1 MSGYNNDLL
10 KAALNKLSIEYDDKA
25 IEKVDIFY
33 EMLIEKN
40 KVMNLTSIT
49 DHDDFIT
56 KHIIDS
62 LLPTCHISFNDR
74 QAVIDVGTGAGFPG
88 IPLKIF
94 FPDLS
99 ITLLDSLNKR
109 LLFLNDVIKELDL
122 NDIKTVHGRAE
133 DIAKN
138 PEYREKYD
146 TGVSRAVA
154 GMSSLSE
161 LCIPFIKKDGKF
173 VFYKSKDS
181 DNEINESVKAVE
193 ILGGKIQDIFNVDLY
208 GTDIVRKI
216 VVVKKIKNTP
226 NKYPRKA
233 GTPLRDPL

>member
-1 MSGYNNDLL
+1 MSGYDNDLL

-25 IEKVDIFY
+25 IEKVDTFY

-62 LLPTCHISFNDR
+62 LLPACHISFNDR

-94 FPDLS
+94 FSDLN
-99 ITLLDSLNKR
+99 ITLVDSLNKR

-138 PEYREKYD
+138 SEYREKYD

-173 VFYKSKDS
+173 VFYKSKES
-181 DNEINESVKAVE
+181 ENEINESVEAVK
-193 ILGGKIQDIFNVDLY
+193 ILGGKIQNIFNVDLY

>member
-33 EMLIEKN
+33 KMLIEKN

-62 LLPTCHISFNDR
+62 LLPACHISFNDR

-94 FPDLS
+94 FPDLN

-173 VFYKSKDS
+173 VFYKSKES

-216 VVVKKIKNTP
+216 VVVKKTKNTP

>member
-62 LLPTCHISFNDR
+62 LLSACHISFNDR

-94 FPDLS
+94 FPDLN

-173 VFYKSKDS
+173 VFYKSKES

-216 VVVKKIKNTP
+216 VVVKKTKNTP

>member
-33 EMLIEKN
+33 KMLIEKN

-62 LLPTCHISFNDR
+62 LLPACHISFNDR

-94 FPDLS
+94 FPNLN

-109 LLFLNDVIKELDL
+109 LLFINDVIKALDL

-138 PEYREKYD
+138 QEYREKYD

-173 VFYKSKDS
+173 VFYKSKES

-208 GTDIVRKI
+208 GTNIVRKI

>member
-62 LLPTCHISFNDR
+62 LLPACHISFNDR

-94 FPDLS
+94 FPDLN

-122 NDIKTVHGRAE
+122 YDIKTVHGRAE

-138 PEYREKYD
+138 PKYREKYD

-161 LCIPFIKKDGKF
+161 LCIPFIKKDAKF

-193 ILGGKIQDIFNVDLY
+193 IMGGKIQDIFNVDLY
-208 GTDIVRKI
+208 GTNIVRKI

>member
-1 MSGYNNDLL
+1 MSGYDNDLL

-25 IEKVDIFY
+25 IEKVDTFY

-62 LLPTCHISFNDR
+62 LLPACHISFNDR

-94 FPDLS
+94 FPDLN

-138 PEYREKYD
+138 SEYREKYD

-173 VFYKSKDS
+173 VFYKSKES
-181 DNEINESVKAVE
+181 ENEINESVEAVK
-193 ILGGKIQDIFNVDLY
+193 ILGGKIQNIFNVDLY

>member
-10 KAALNKLSIEYDDKA
+10 KAALNKLSIEYNDKA

-62 LLPTCHISFNDR
+62 LLPVCHISFNDR
-74 QAVIDVGTGAGFPG
+74 QAVIDIGTGAGFPG

-94 FPDLS
+94 FPDLN

-109 LLFLNDVIKELDL
+109 LLFLNDVIKALDL

-173 VFYKSKDS
+173 VFYKSKES